1 MPEHVQFE
9 TAHYNFENSGPE
21 PNRRQAPVAAD
32 ALAAA
37 SGGPEISSPRQN
49 KLTDAP
55 ARWTIGHRRGERIR

>member
-32 ALAAA
+32 ALALHP
-37 SGGPEISSPRQN
+37 GDLKFR
-49 KLTDAP
+49 AP
-55 ARWTIGHRRGERIR
+55 GKIN